1 MRNDVVLET
10 SHTAVERRLLDR
22 ALPEH
27 ARVLEIG
34 CGRTTRLRE
43 HRRRIERLVGLD
55 TDIEAGAENP
65 YLDEF
70 VAADACRP
78 LPFADAAFDVV
89 YANFVIEHLAEP
101 EPAFREWRRVLRPG
115 GELVVLTS
123 NVANPLLG
131 AARHLPQPLRLLAKR
146 RVSGAAER
154 DVFPAVYRANTTRS
168 LERTLTRAGFAVR
181 ELATVATLH
190 RYAGGHRR
198 AASALVRAERL
209 LPAARRSTIVAEF
222 AAVER

>member
-1 MRNDVVLET
+1 MRHNLAIET
-10 SHTAVERRLLDR
+10 SHTAVERRLLER

-34 CGRTTRLRE
+34 CGRTTRLAE
-43 HRRRIERLVGLD
+43 HRPRIDRLVGLD
-55 TDIEAGAENP
+55 TDVAAGNENP

-78 LPFADAAFDVV
+78 LPFADASFDLV
-89 YANFVIEHLAEP
+89 YANFVIEHLADP
-101 EPAFREWRRVLRPG
+101 ECAFREWRRVLRAG

-123 NVANPLLG
+123 NVASPLLG

-146 RVSGAAER
+146 RVTGAAER

-168 LERTLTRAGFAVR
+168 LEQTLARAGFATR

-190 RYAGGHRR
+190 RYAGSHRR
-198 AASALVRAERL
+198 AASALTMAEQV
-209 LPAARRSTIVAEF
+209 LPADRRSTIVAEF
-222 AAVER
+222 QAV